1 MDIMWTKLYILY
13 TLYESKIAP
22 SAYFFVP
29 IVIIGQFFSGLNS
42 ISGNVFTKLFEH
54 KKDPEMEEIK
64 KIISHMKDLMEKN
77 MSAKVEVVTVTAN
90 NESSSYFIAGCGI
103 SLLLVGLVLG
113 VTIAVSL
120 YPSTLDLKKSIEDK
134 VATPL
139 SEAAHQTA
147 VDTSTQAAD
156 NTRIIVG
163 ETTAIRKQGEFIQ
176 KDLTH
181 LSDGLAKWTV
191 DVDEKLELLD
201 KKIGLISNTNT
212 TSLHHSENDRLNR
225 SIDERGDF
233 ISNPLVTSTRITNNF
248 LLRDNSLINLES
260 SSLYPRNGDPSDSY
274 WDTLDP
280 TF

>member
-1 MDIMWTKLYILY
+1 MWSKLYILY

-22 SAYFFVP
+22 GVYSLVP
-29 IVIIGQFFSGLNS
+29 IVIIGQFFYGLNS

-54 KKDPEMEEIK
+54 KPKDPEMEEIK
-64 KIISHMKDLMEKN
+64 KLISQMRDLVEKN
-77 MSAKVEVVTVTAN
+77 VSAKVEVVTVAAN
-90 NESSSYFIAGCGI
+90 NESSMYFIAGCGI

-147 VDTSTQAAD
+147 VDTSTQVAE
-156 NTRIIVG
+156 NTRIIVD

-181 LSDGLAKWTV
+181 MANGLAKWTV

-225 SIDERGDF
+225 SIDERGDL

-260 SSLYPRNGDPSDSY
+260 SSLYPRNRNPSDSY

>member
-1 MDIMWTKLYILY
+1 M
-13 TLYESKIAP
+13 
-22 SAYFFVP
+22 P

-90 NESSSYFIAGCGI
+90 NESSLYFIAGCGI

-113 VTIAVSL
+113 VTIVVCL

-147 VDTSTQAAD
+147 IDTSTQVAD
-156 NTRIIVG
+156 NTRIIVN
-163 ETTAIRKQGEFIQ
+163 ETTAIRKQGELIQ

-181 LSDGLAKWTV
+181 LSNGLAK
-191 DVDEKLELLD
+191 
-201 KKIGLISNTNT
+201 
-212 TSLHHSENDRLNR
+212 
-225 SIDERGDF
+225 
-233 ISNPLVTSTRITNNF
+233 
-248 LLRDNSLINLES
+248 
-260 SSLYPRNGDPSDSY
+260 
-274 WDTLDP
+274 
-280 TF
+280 

>member
-1 MDIMWTKLYILY
+1 MWSKLYILY
-13 TLYESKIAP
+13 TLYDSKIAP
-22 SAYFFVP
+22 GAYFLVP

-42 ISGNVFTKLFEH
+42 ISGNAFTKLFEH
-54 KKDPEMEEIK
+54 KSKDPEMEEIK

-77 MSAKVEVVTVTAN
+77 MSAKVEVVTVTAS
-90 NESSSYFIAGCGI
+90 NESSFYFIAGCGI
-103 SLLLVGLVLG
+103 SVLLVGLVLG
-113 VTIAVSL
+113 VTIAVCL

-147 VDTSTQAAD
+147 IDTSAQVAD
-156 NTRIIVG
+156 STRIIID

-181 LSDGLAKWTV
+181 ISNGLTRWTV

-201 KKIGLISNTNT
+201 KRIGLISNTNT
-212 TSLHHSENDRLNR
+212 TSLHYSENNRLNR
-225 SIDERGDF
+225 SIDERGDL

-260 SSLYPRNGDPSDSY
+260 SSLYPRNRDPSDSY